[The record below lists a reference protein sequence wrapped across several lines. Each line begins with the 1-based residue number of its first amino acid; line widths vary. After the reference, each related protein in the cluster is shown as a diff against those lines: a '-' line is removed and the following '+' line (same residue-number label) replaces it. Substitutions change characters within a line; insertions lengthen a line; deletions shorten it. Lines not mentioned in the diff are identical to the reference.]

1 MPVIANDAHI
11 VQHFP
16 PRSRRLEGKFS
27 LNNGPHQA
35 PLIFFFSLGENK
47 TRKEMYGGEGGGD
60 DRKVSG
66 WVAAESASAPTA
78 SPHIA
83 PLSPQLEAAC
93 TISI

>member
-16 PRSRRLEGKFS
+16 PRSRRSEGKFS

-35 PLIFFFSLGENK
+35 PLIFFFSLRENK
-47 TRKEMYGGEGGGD
+47 MCKEMYGGEGGGD
-60 DRKVSG
+60 DIEVSG
-66 WVAAESASAPTA
+66 WVAAESASAPA
-78 SPHIA
+78 APPHIA
-83 PLSPQLEAAC
+83 PLSPRLEAAC